1 MTMPDE
7 PVDDG
12 RLRITP
18 ELAIP
23 RSELTYRATRAGGP
37 GGQHVN
43 TSSTRVE
50 LTWDVASSPSLG
62 DEQRARILARL
73 ARRIDSSGVLSM
85 TDATTRS
92 QHRNRERV
100 TERFA
105 EVVASAFV
113 EKKKRKATKVP
124 RAVKQARLDEKK
136 KRSQTKKLRGRV
148 DPE

>member
-7 PVDDG
+7 LVDDG
-12 RLRITP
+12 RLRVTP

-50 LTWDVASSPSLG
+50 LTWDVGTSPSLS
-62 DEQRARILARL
+62 DEQRAQILARL
-73 ARRIDSSGVLSM
+73 ARRIDSSGVLRM

-105 EVVASAFV
+105 EVVAGAFV
-113 EKKKRKATKVP
+113 EQKKRKATKVP

>member
-1 MTMPDE
+1 MTE
-7 PVDDG
+7 TSIRAGAV
-12 RLRITP
+12 T
-18 ELAIP
+18 IP
-23 RSELTYRATRAGGP
+23 LSELTYRATRAGGP

-50 LTWDVASSPSLG
+50 LTWDVGASPSLD
-62 DEQRARILARL
+62 DEQRARIIERL
-73 ARRIDSSGVLSM
+73 KRRIDSSGVLRM

-113 EKKKRKATKVP
+113 EKKKRKPTKVP
-124 RAVKQARLDEKK
+124 RAVKEARLEKK
-136 KRSQTKKLRGRV
+136 KQRAQTKKLRGRV